1 MVHLMIIWS
10 NALMQKDYIIKEI
23 NKDFRII
30 QSFNIKWDKK
40 RFKDNLAVFY
50 SHSLKDKSSEEASKI
65 IKNKCKRVGDG
76 TFYAL
81 VFEDSIPNLVERETT
96 SGIRTVNAHVFDK
109 KIAFRKLT
117 GGGSLI
123 HSSDDEWETNKDLT
137 LLFGLNLPDFL
148 KKYDKGTPS
157 LEYFNKNCLGIG
169 GYESI
174 QQLFYVLNN
183 TIKYCVLR
191 NHECIPDE
199 YTVEGHGD
207 IDLLV
212 EHRNY
217 AVRLTK
223 ALPVYPQKE
232 YRVYHIIKIAGKDIP
247 FDFRFVG
254 DNYYDPKWENDILET
269 RVMQKNLFYTPNPM
283 HQYYS
288 LLYHAYVQKPYVK
301 NDYFAKLSMY
311 ASKTDVGYKES
322 AISSIQQLNR
332 FIEDN
337 KYKYVQPYDKTV
349 FYNNKNLKSVYVWN
363 YLKSNVA
370 FSKLEPILENN
381 YSLSNFYYFKGE
393 YKGRKV
399 FIKYGGIGET
409 CLNEYERTRKVF
421 DLYPKH
427 FVEPIAIEQNDRD
440 YYIISEWVD
449 AISIEEY
456 MSKASS
462 EQKESIKS
470 QMIEIYNALHD
481 IGIMHRDIRPGNFLV
496 VGNKLKLID
505 FQYAIDCHNPKE
517 LSCVKND
524 VRIAGRL
531 GNKKFRYKS
540 YAWRDSAS
548 IVKNMSYFGI
558 DTSDVKLSPDV
569 PFYMSIYSYL
579 RYQYSYTKS
588 RIRKRYSRLKKK

>member
-137 LLFGLNLPDFL
+137 LLFELNLPDFL

-269 RVMQKNLFYTPNPM
+269 RVMQKNLFYTPNSM

-311 ASKTDVGYKES
+311 ASKADVEYKES
-322 AISSIQQLNR
+322 ATSSIQQLNR

-337 KYKYVQPYDKTV
+337 NYKYVQPYDKTV
-349 FYNNKNLKSVYVWN
+349 FYNNKNLNSVYVWN
-363 YLKSNVA
+363 CFKKNVA
-370 FSKLEPILENN
+370 FSELKPILENN
-381 YSLSNFYYFKGE
+381 YSLSNFYYFKGKYE
-393 YKGRKV
+393 GREV

-421 DLYPKH
+421 DLYPQH

-449 AISIEEY
+449 SVSIEDY
-456 MSKASS
+456 LKNATQQQISD
-462 EQKESIKS
+462 IK
-470 QMIEIYNALHD
+470 QQLIEIYNALLKAD
-481 IGIMHRDIRPGNFLV
+481 VMHRDIRPDNLLVTGNT
-496 VGNKLKLID
+496 LKLID
-505 FQYAIDCHNPKE
+505 FQYALDRTNPKE
-517 LSCVKND
+517 LSCVLNETK
-524 VRIAGRL
+524 VAIRL
-531 GNKKFRYKS
+531 GNRKFRYKG
-540 YAWRDSAS
+540 YAWRDSSS
-548 IVKNMSYFGI
+548 ILKIMKHFGM
-558 DTSDVKLSPDV
+558 DTSDVKLSPDKV
-569 PFYMSIYSYL
+569 YYMPLLKYYEYNIHRLL
-579 RYQYSYTKS
+579 RK
-588 RIRKRYSRLKKK
+588 ILKVLKNCI